1 MITVVLIISIVVF
14 IVTCLFPGLMI
25 SNVVLA
31 GQSNKNRSLIG
42 RYVTAGALSLFTGVS
57 CTIAFFILVPLAI
70 VGAVLVFAL
79 LVVSEIIGMLNGR

>member
-1 MITVVLIISIVVF
+1 MITVILIIAIVVF

-31 GQSNKNRSLIG
+31 GQSNKNCSLIG
-42 RYVTAGALSLFTGVS
+42 RYVTASAVSLFTGVS

-79 LVVSEIIGMLNGR
+79 LVVSEIIGMLNRR

>member
-1 MITVVLIISIVVF
+1 MITVVLIIAIVVF

-31 GQSNKNRSLIG
+31 GQSNKNCSLIG
-42 RYVTAGALSLFTGVS
+42 RYVTASAVSLFTGVS

-70 VGAVLVFAL
+70 VGAALVFAL
-79 LVVSEIIGMLNGR
+79 LVVYEIIRMLNGR

>member
-1 MITVVLIISIVVF
+1 
-14 IVTCLFPGLMI
+14 MI

-70 VGAVLVFAL
+70 VGAALVFAL
-79 LVVSEIIGMLNGR
+79 LVVYEIIRMLNGR